1 VRLAEVTQL
10 ISTDIRRALIGIGV
24 TGLSVARFLQSQGRE
39 FDVYDSR
46 DNPPGLDVFKKE
58 FPGVQ
63 VHLGALEDGDLCGY
77 SEVIL
82 SPGIDPKNSWVQ
94 SALQAGVK
102 VFGDIE
108 LFAQAVDKPVI
119 AITGSNAKST
129 VTSLVAEMAKADGF
143 NVGVGG
149 NLGTAALDLLEE
161 NVDLYVLELS
171 SFQLELVGSLTPVA
185 ACVLNLSADHMDRYA
200 SMLEYHAAKQRI
212 YKKAERLIFNREDE
226 LTQPLVQDGQTS
238 LSFGLDNPDINDFGL
253 LQLSGETW
261 LVRGHHPLIAADD
274 VALKGSHN
282 HANVLAA
289 MALAEAV
296 GISESAMKKVAREFA
311 GLPHR
316 CQLVSRHMSVQW
328 IDDSKATNVG
338 AVVAALEGLGLGKN
352 IVLIAGGQAKGQK
365 FDELKSL
372 IKAHV
377 KQLVLIGQDADK
389 LASVLQDCAPILFAV
404 SMDAAVQVAAQS
416 SQAGDIVLLSPAC
429 ASFDMFNGYEHRGN
443 EFARAVEALV

>member
-1 VRLAEVTQL
+1 MRLAEVTQL
-10 ISTDIRRALIGIGV
+10 ISTDTRRALIGIGV
-24 TGLSVARFLQSQGRE
+24 TGLSVARFLRSQGRD

-46 DNPPGLDVFKKE
+46 ENPPNLDLFQTE
-58 FPGVQ
+58 FPDVRL
-63 VHLGALEDGDLCGY
+63 HLGALEDEDLCGY

-82 SPGIDPKNSWVQ
+82 SPGIDPKISWVQ

-129 VTSLVAEMAKADGF
+129 VTTLVAAMAKADGIK
-143 NVGVGG
+143 VGVGG
-149 NLGTAALDLLEE
+149 NLGTAALDLLDE
-161 NVDLYVLELS
+161 NADLYVLELS
-171 SFQLELVGSLTPVA
+171 SFQLELVDSLEPAA

-212 YKKAERLIFNREDE
+212 YKKAGRLVFNRDDE
-226 LTQPLVQDGQTS
+226 LTQPLLQDGQTS

-253 LQLSGETW
+253 GKLKGETW
-261 LVRGHHPLIAADD
+261 LVRGHNPLIAAAD
-274 VALKGSHN
+274 VALKGAHN

-289 MALAEAV
+289 MALAESI
-296 GISESAMKKVAREFA
+296 GISEEAMKAVAGNFN

-316 CQLVSRHMSVQW
+316 CQLVSQYNSVEW

-338 AVVAALEGLGLGKN
+338 AVVAALKGLGADKN

-365 FDELKSL
+365 FDALKSL
-372 IKAHV
+372 VKQHV

-389 LASVLQDCAPILFAV
+389 LAAVLKDSAPTLFAV
-404 SMDAAVQVAAQS
+404 SMDAAVQAAAQS

-429 ASFDMFNGYEHRGN
+429 ASFDMFKGYEHRGN
-443 EFARAVEALV
+443 EFVRAVEALV